1 MYVENGASR
10 GLSEKRA
17 QVKVAPEIN
26 GGDDGIVRAQPWV
39 EHEAVGEAGVD
50 AEVTVKMSL
59 HWRTGL
65 WLTPEA
71 QQQGSPL
78 LKLPSQLRIYIVS

>member
-39 EHEAVGEAGVD
+39 KHEDVRGV
-50 AEVTVKMSL
+50 
-59 HWRTGL
+59 R
-65 WLTPEA
+65 
-71 QQQGSPL
+71 
-78 LKLPSQLRIYIVS
+78 